1 MKCRITKEKCIV
13 FLDLGKMPVAN
24 GFLKKRQF
32 KKEYFFPLKVA
43 FSKSLN
49 LVQLVSH
56 PKPKKMFNKN
66 YPFYTASSK
75 SMIKHFKV
83 YSNWIKKNFLK
94 KNKSILEIGSND
106 GTFLNNF
113 KDNFSLG
120 FEPSKSVHDVALSNN
135 VSSINKFF
143 NSKNIK
149 NLIKQKKKFGV
160 IVGSNV
166 ICHIPNQNDLV
177 ESMIKLLDNDGTI
190 IFEEPYLGA
199 MYKKTSYD
207 QLYDEH
213 IYMFSASSIQKIYN
227 KFGYKLIDVIPQ
239 KTHGGSLR
247 YVIKKDT
254 NQKISKRLKKILSIE
269 KKKNINS
276 LKGCIDFKKKVEKSK
291 INLLKKLKNIKKRG
305 FNICGY
311 GATSKSTTILNYCNL
326 NEDIIDCIYDT
337 TPEKIGKFS
346 PGMHIPI
353 KNSSNFKN
361 NYPDVAYLFAWN
373 HKDEIQNKEKSFTD
387 KGGKWFSHVEL

>member
-1 MKCRITKEKCIV
+1 MKCRITKEKCTV
-13 FLDLGKMPVAN
+13 FLNLGKMPVAN

-32 KKEYFFPLKVA
+32 KKEYFFSLKVA
-43 FSKSLN
+43 FCKSLN

-56 PKPKKMFNKN
+56 PQPKKMFNKN
-66 YPFYTASSK
+66 YPFYTSSSK

-94 KNKSILEIGSND
+94 TNKSILEIGSND

-113 KDNFSLG
+113 KNTFSLG
-120 FEPSKSVHDVALSNN
+120 FEPSKSVHNVALSNN
-135 VSSINKFF
+135 VKSINKFF

-149 NLIKQKKKFGV
+149 NLTKQKKKFGV

-177 ESMIKLLDNDGTI
+177 KSMIKLLDDDGVI

-213 IYMFSASSIQKIYN
+213 IYMFSASSVKKIYN

-239 KTHGGSLR
+239 QTHGGSLR

-254 NQKISKRLKKILSIE
+254 NQKISKRLKKILKIE
-269 KKKNINS
+269 KRNNIDS
-276 LKGCIDFKKKVEKSK
+276 LKGCIDFKNKVENSK
-291 INLLKKLKNIKKRG
+291 KNLLKKLKNIKKRG

-311 GATSKSTTILNYCNL
+311 GATSKSTTILNYCNIGT
-326 NEDIIDCIYDT
+326 NYIDCIFDT
-337 TPEKIGKFS
+337 TKDKIGKFS
-346 PGMHIPI
+346 PGKHIPI
-353 KNSSNFKN
+353 RSHKLFSKKFYDYSF
-361 NYPDVAYLFAWN
+361 LFAWN
-373 HKDEIQNKEKSFTD
+373 HKKEIEKKEKLYLK
-387 KGGKWFSHVEL
+387 KGGKWITHL

>member
-311 GATSKSTTILNYCNL
+311 GATSKSTTILNYCNIGT
-326 NEDIIDCIYDT
+326 NYIDCIFDT
-337 TPEKIGKFS
+337 TKDKIGKFS
-346 PGMHIPI
+346 PGKHIPI
-353 KNSSNFKN
+353 RSHKMFSKKFYDYSF
-361 NYPDVAYLFAWN
+361 LFAWN
-373 HKDEIQNKEKSFTD
+373 HKKEIEKKEKLYLK
-387 KGGKWFSHVEL
+387 KGGKWITHL